1 MNIPYGRQWIQQD
14 DIAAVLKVLQS
25 DWLTTGPAV
34 KEFETA
40 LAEQTGARYAVV
52 VSSGTAALHLACLA
66 AEVATGDLAV
76 SSPNTFVAS
85 MNCALYCG
93 ARPAFVDIDSR
104 TYNLDP
110 SRLDSFLESY
120 HREARLKALIPVH
133 FAGQP
138 CDMER
143 VTRAARKARLTV
155 IEDASHAL
163 GAQWKDSQGEW
174 HKVGS
179 CSHSDMTTL
188 SFHPVKHIT
197 TGEGGA
203 VLTNRAD
210 LHEKLKR
217 LRDHGIVRNPSSNG
231 HGAWYYEA
239 LDLGFNYRL
248 TDLQCALGI
257 SQLRKLDAWVVR
269 RREIAS
275 LYDRL
280 LGGVDTI
287 TIPHQRPNAQSSY
300 HLYVIQVPFR
310 SRIYRALQAR
320 GVGVQIHYVPVHLH
334 PLYRA
339 RFGFE
344 PGDFPVAEAYYE
356 RALSVPIFPRLTDDE
371 VRLVVDELKNA
382 LQGS

>member
-1 MNIPYGRQWIQQD
+1 M
-14 DIAAVLKVLQS
+14 LKVLRS
-25 DWLTTGPAV
+25 DWLTTGPEV
-34 KEFETA
+34 QEFERA
-40 LAEQTGARYAVV
+40 LAEKTGACYAVA

-66 AEVATGDLAV
+66 AGIGTGDLVV

-93 ARPAFVDIDSR
+93 ARPAFVDIDPG

-110 SRLDSFLESY
+110 EGLVSFLERY
-120 HREARLKALIPVH
+120 HGDARLKALIPVH
-133 FAGQP
+133 LAGQP

-143 VTRAARKARLTV
+143 ISRAARKARLIV

-163 GAQWKDSQGEW
+163 GARWKDSQGEW

-203 VLTNRAD
+203 ILTNRPD
-210 LHEKLKR
+210 LCEKLQR
-217 LRDHGIVRNPSSNG
+217 LRDHGIARNPSSNG
-231 HGAWYYEA
+231 QGAWYYEVQ
-239 LDLGFNYRL
+239 DLGFNYRL

-257 SQLRKLDAWVVR
+257 SQLRKLEAWVER

-280 LGGVDTI
+280 LGGLDNV
-287 TIPHQRPNAQSSY
+287 TIPHQRANAQSSY
-300 HLYVIQVPFR
+300 HLYVIQVPSR
-310 SRIYRALQAR
+310 SKVYQILRAR
-320 GVGVQIHYVPVHLH
+320 GIGVQIHYLPVHLQ

-339 RFGFE
+339 RFGFK
-344 PGDFPVAEAYYE
+344 PGDFPAAEAYYE
-356 RALSVPIFPRLTDDE
+356 RTLSLPIFPRLTDGE
-371 VRLVVDELKNA
+371 VEQVAHELKESVQN
-382 LQGS
+382 